1 MPSVSNSSI
10 VSTSASLSATS
21 IDCSFILRPAYAFWT
36 TKPDNPPI
44 GTVYIT
50 VDQNNNS
57 TQTSKTCDRS
67 LLSKYA
73 VTSSVVNPDSPGPY
87 IYGGALGGSF
97 DEQCN
102 FVASWPGPPGT
113 ATFSDINQFYFFL
126 PNIVQLAGTLPPI
139 TGIPGI
145 VSGTISPATD
155 FYTDKIVRVTRT
167 FTLGDGSTRTSVLN
181 DLPSF
186 ANYFTDAGVKS
197 VVKQCSGLDLETV
210 PNVLTAVNFLTR
222 TAVISA
228 TATKTSVPPTSTSS
242 LVPGSNPHPPG
253 PSETSSPP
261 PETPNRQP
269 ETPTSSTSAFDSQP
283 SPVVPPVSP
292 PKPPQVIGSS
302 SLDIGNLVSIIQS
315 LSAAPAQPP
324 QIDQTPTPE
333 PPPILTQASTQVV
346 VPTRTLEQGTN
357 VPQPSSA
364 NAIGAIVLG
373 SQTLSHGST
382 ITVDGHV
389 VSIPST
395 TADSS
400 GGDGLSQ
407 DQVPTGPTPSS
418 NPVVVVDGSTIPVTA
433 LNTALPNIPVQV
445 QGTSSDQQESL
456 GDFIADGLGGIGGN
470 NHASGVNS
478 AQGVA
483 TGSRPTG
490 TAGTTQGPAGTIS
503 KTNGTVVGFTG
514 ATSRLQLGSR
524 WLLWTHLLVIAAMV
538 LHLHL

>member
-1 MPSVSNSSI
+1 M
-10 VSTSASLSATS
+10 
-21 IDCSFILRPAYAFWT
+21 
-36 TKPDNPPI
+36 
-44 GTVYIT
+44 
-50 VDQNNNS
+50 
-57 TQTSKTCDRS
+57 
-67 LLSKYA
+67 
-73 VTSSVVNPDSPGPY
+73 
-87 IYGGALGGSF
+87 
-97 DEQCN
+97 
-102 FVASWPGPPGT
+102 
-113 ATFSDINQFYFFL
+113 
-126 PNIVQLAGTLPPI
+126 QLAGTLPPI